1 MQFQMPVTLIGGMS
15 FQPDNGNRINQLYV
29 INADPGNTMYR
40 GYVPAKM
47 SCDQAIIDSLSNNPA
62 DYPMNV
68 TLTVLNK
75 TQGGKTVQHALSI
88 VREPAQKKTA

>member
-15 FQPDNGNRINQLYV
+15 FQTDKGDRINQLFV
-29 INADPGNTMYR
+29 INTDPTNSIYR

-47 SCDQAIIDSLSNNPA
+47 SCDQAIVDSLSNNPA

-68 TLTVLNK
+68 TLIVLNK

-88 VREPAQKKTA
+88 VREPAKKAG

>member
-15 FQPDNGNRINQLYV
+15 FQTDKGDRINQLFV
-29 INADPGNTMYR
+29 INTDPTNSIYR

-62 DYPMNV
+62 DYPVNV
-68 TLTVLNK
+68 TLIVLNK

-88 VREPAQKKTA
+88 VREPAKKAG

>member
-15 FQPDNGNRINQLYV
+15 FQTDKGDRINQLFV
-29 INADPGNTMYR
+29 INTDPTNSIYR

-47 SCDQAIIDSLSNNPA
+47 SCDQAIVDSLSNNPA

-88 VREPAQKKTA
+88 VREPAKKAG

>member
-29 INADPGNTMYR
+29 INADPSNTMYR

-47 SCDQAIIDSLSNNPA
+47 SCEQAVIDGLSQNPA

-68 TLTVLNK
+68 TLTVQNK
-75 TQGGKTVQHALSI
+75 TQGGKTVQHALSV
-88 VREPAQKKTA
+88 VREPAKKAG

>member
-29 INADPGNTMYR
+29 INADPSNTMYR

-68 TLTVLNK
+68 TLIVLNK

-88 VREPAQKKTA
+88 VREPAKKAG

>member
-15 FQPDNGNRINQLYV
+15 FQTDKGDRINQLYV
-29 INADPGNTMYR
+29 INTDPTNSIYR

-47 SCDQAIIDSLSNNPA
+47 SCDQAIVDSLSNNPA

-88 VREPAQKKTA
+88 VREPAKKAG

>member
-15 FQPDNGNRINQLYV
+15 FQTDKGDRINQLFV
-29 INADPGNTMYR
+29 INTDPTNSIYR

-47 SCDQAIIDSLSNNPA
+47 SCDQAIVDSLSNNPA
-62 DYPMNV
+62 DYPVNV
-68 TLTVLNK
+68 TLIVLNK

-88 VREPAQKKTA
+88 VREPAKKAG